1 MSQECALAQEVRDM
15 TLNDEIAAAEDLVQ
29 VARDTA
35 AGRLE
40 RAKKHLRIGRKLLN
54 RYQRFVSATIANAES
69 TLRHCREI
77 ASDLA
82 VNAQAPTGIVQGMLA
97 STRESIRLMHAA
109 MDVIDELAGAAC
121 QLSASQGGVARV
133 TETEMP
139 RSCSFCGDTESKLVA
154 GPEANICTTC
164 TRLACGVLGIELSAN
179 ETE

>member
-1 MSQECALAQEVRDM
+1 MM
-15 TLNDEIAAAEDLVQ
+15 LNDEITAAEDLVQ
-29 VARDTA
+29 VARNTA

-40 RAKKHLRIGRKLLN
+40 RAKRHLHIGRKPLS
-54 RYQRFVSATIANAES
+54 RYRRFVSATIANAES
-69 TLRHCREI
+69 AIRHCRKM

-82 VNAQAPTGIVQGMLA
+82 AHTQAPTDIAQGILA

-109 MDVIDELAGAAC
+109 MDVIDELAGAGC

-133 TETEMP
+133 TETEIP